1 MKLANLI
8 VAGYQGLDRSTL
20 VSPR

>member
-1 MKLANLI
+1 MKLANLTA
-8 VAGYQGLDRSTL
+8 AGYQGLDRSTL